1 MPEVFSGIQQSV
13 IQTGQ
18 GREIHFAA
26 LFLCLPLFHIDAAA
40 QQKKGYGGT
49 AAGKA

>member
-1 MPEVFSGIQQSV
+1 MQQSV

-26 LFLCLPLFHIDAAA
+26 LFLCLPLFHIDAAVHL
-40 QQKKGYGGT
+40 KKGYGGT